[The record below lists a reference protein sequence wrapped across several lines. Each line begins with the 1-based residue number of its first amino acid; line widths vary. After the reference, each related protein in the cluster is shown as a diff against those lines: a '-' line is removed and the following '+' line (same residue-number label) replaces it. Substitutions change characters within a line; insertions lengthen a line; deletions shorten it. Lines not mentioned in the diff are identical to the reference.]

1 MLRDTKCL
9 VWNSKVLDISLILS
23 LQLITNIACYL
34 VTGWC
39 FVPMVT
45 HNNIHYYNES
55 TILLYSS
62 NFLFCGYEIIN
73 NT

>member
-1 MLRDTKCL
+1 MLCDTKYL

-34 VTGWC
+34 VIGWC

-55 TILLYSS
+55 TILLVAISFS
-62 NFLFCGYEIIN
+62 VVMR
-73 NT
+73 